1 MKNGFTLV
9 ELLAVI
15 ALLAILSIIAVPS
28 VIELYTRSKKNIFL
42 TEVKGIYKKANETYI
57 SNTVKDKDTY
67 IFNSE
72 DDSTKLDMTNRPIKY
87 CIIIDKTGNVEFMN
101 ASDGKYVI
109 TIDRNQSIGELDV
122 DSVEEGNLDDFTCGQ
137 IIN

>member
-15 ALLAILSIIAVPS
+15 ALLAILSIIAVPN

-57 SNTVKDKDTY
+57 SNAVKDKDAY

-72 DDSTKLDMTNRPIKY
+72 DENAKLDMTNRPIKY
-87 CIIIDKTGNVEFMN
+87 CIIIDKIGNVEFMN

-109 TIDRNQSIGELDV
+109 TIDRSQSIGELDV